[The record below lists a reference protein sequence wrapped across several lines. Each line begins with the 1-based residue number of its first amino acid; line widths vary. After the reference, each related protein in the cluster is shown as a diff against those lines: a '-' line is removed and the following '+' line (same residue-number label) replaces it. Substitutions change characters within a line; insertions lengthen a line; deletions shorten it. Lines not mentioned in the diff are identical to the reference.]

1 MLQLNSALFVSPL
14 QYSRTVLVDQ
24 RLVVRLQ
31 LVDVWELGALCVQVK
46 FAVERMEDA
55 ASGQC
60 SEWDNVHMKRGRCSL
75 ELLDPGQHAQV
86 FVIAQVHVVSVGVPG
101 VERMKANHVQP
112 LKTDRKR
119 VDP

>member
-1 MLQLNSALFVSPL
+1 MLKLNSTLFVSPL

-31 LVDVWELGALCVQVK
+31 LVDVGELGALCVQVK
-46 FAVERMEDA
+46 FV
-55 ASGQC
+55 
-60 SEWDNVHMKRGRCSL
+60 

-112 LKTDRKR
+112 LLWDGAVVKLHNSVEILVMAPGHEDFVEST
-119 VDP
+119 V